1 MRMILLPILSDEEN
15 NEEFLEKALKGTR
28 DIILLIIVDADSN
41 LEFGFAASQ
50 IQKARAVMEGVT
62 EIIGK
67 KRKRYEDIIEWGDTQ
82 SKILNL
88 ALLRKV
94 DKVVL
99 KKQENQYFEEL
110 VKKLK
115 SEKVDVEVI

>member
-1 MRMILLPILSDEEN
+1 MIWAKYEILFHEEN
-15 NEEFLEKALKGTR
+15 MNQPIQNRIPLSEYEE
-28 DIILLIIVDADSN
+28 
-41 LEFGFAASQ
+41 
-50 IQKARAVMEGVT
+50 
-62 EIIGK
+62 
-67 KRKRYEDIIEWGDTQ
+67 IIEWGDTQ

-99 KKQENQYFEEL
+99 KKQDNQYFEEL